1 MVGIKAQYTDLT
13 ALSTPED
20 LAQKVGSQDFFTL
33 RLTSARLLAW
43 SEFGKVDGVPVLF
56 FHSSGSSRLEAKL
69 FHQHALRAGIRLIAV
84 DRPGIG
90 RSEFYFSST
99 PGPFARDLVELL
111 DHLRLKKVSTL
122 TLGHGAVY
130 ALALAQLAPS
140 RISGQCSLG
149 AIPCGPLLTARKT
162 GHIKALMHRGFA
174 SLVRHGWSL
183 RERFNQKSQDDYIET
198 LRNELCSFDQRAL
211 NSSELRRII
220 LSDRREALV
229 QGPRGV
235 AQDESIGFAPF
246 DYQLANLS
254 LTVEFWQGR
263 DESCRYG
270 RSAFLL
276 AAELTKGRARAVSRQ
291 GGYFFFLEHS
301 AQILGDLTKSRVQ
314 SSIAAAAA

>member
-1 MVGIKAQYTDLT
+1 MVGRNAQCTDLK
-13 ALSTPED
+13 ALATSEVLT
-20 LAQKVGSQDFFTL
+20 QKVGSQDFFTL
-33 RLTSARLLAW
+33 RLTSSRLLAW
-43 SEFGKVDGVPVLF
+43 SEFGRVDGLPVVF
-56 FHSSGSSRLEAKL
+56 FHSSGSSRLEARL
-69 FHQHALRAGIRLIAV
+69 FHEHAQRAGIRLIAV

-90 RSEFYFSST
+90 WSEFYFSTT
-99 PGPFARDLVELL
+99 PEPFARDLIELL
-111 DHLRLKKVSTL
+111 DHLKLKKVSTL

-130 ALALAQLAPS
+130 ALALAQLASS
-140 RISGQCSLG
+140 RISGQISLG

-162 GHIKALMHRGFA
+162 GHIKALMHRGLA

-183 RERFNQKSQDDYIET
+183 RERFDRKSQDGYIEA
-198 LRNELCSFDQRAL
+198 LRSELCSFDQRVL

-220 LSDRREALV
+220 LSDRREALF

-263 DESCRYG
+263 DESCRHG

-276 AAELTKGRARAVSRQ
+276 AAELSKGRARAVSRQ
-291 GGYFFFLEHS
+291 GGYFFFIEHS
-301 AQILGDLTKSRVQ
+301 AQILGDLTKLRVE
-314 SSIAAAAA
+314 SPIAAAA